1 MTVQSTPVDEN
12 AWSAWQTEI
21 ERTMRRVRNMGLHER
36 VYILVGVG
44 PLRSERA
51 AEFMRS
57 RVPGV
62 HIPDAVVERLAKTP
76 RKQKR
81 EEGIRIC
88 VEIIEQVRQIEGVHG
103 VHIMAYRQE
112 EAVPE
117 IVERAG
123 IPRIAALK
131 QG

>member
-1 MTVQSTPVDEN
+1 
-12 AWSAWQTEI
+12 
-21 ERTMRRVRNMGLHER
+21 
-36 VYILVGVG
+36 
-44 PLRSERA
+44 
-51 AEFMRS
+51 MRS

-62 HIPDAVVERLAKTP
+62 HIPDAVVNRVAKTP

-88 VEIIEQVRQIEGVHG
+88 VEIIEQVRQIEGVRG

-123 IPRIAALK
+123 IARGGSAN
-131 QG
+131 